1 MPNPAHAMNIAWGI
15 NGNGGR
21 DGIYIST
28 SSFLYFS
35 FWSPSWGQKISEIS
49 SSIPCL
55 VFLVSFLPLFQLLPH
70 TLSLSFLFCAGQIPD
85 MNAFSLFL
93 SSFSSIPMK
102 WVRLGS
108 QVGTTLHIF
117 LNFLLVYLYWV
128 RGWVERYGVLQ
139 RYISRWFYLTT
150 AQLIILRGQLDAK
163 ILNIILV

>member
-1 MPNPAHAMNIAWGI
+1 MVGEKAYI
-15 NGNGGR
+15 NVL
-21 DGIYIST
+21 ISL
-28 SSFLYFS
+28 FLILKPFLRTKDKWDII
-35 FWSPSWGQKISEIS
+35 FHPM
-49 SSIPCL
+49 L
-55 VFLVSFLPLFQLLPH
+55 VFLLSFLPLFQLLPLS
-70 TLSLSFLFCAGQIPD
+70 LSLSFHFCAGQIPD

-93 SSFSSIPMK
+93 SPFSSIPMK

-139 RYISRWFYLTT
+139 RHISRWFYLTT

-163 ILNIILV
+163 ILNIILM

>member
-1 MPNPAHAMNIAWGI
+1 MVGEKAYINVLISLFFILKPFLRKKDKWDIIFHPMPC
-15 NGNGGR
+15 
-21 DGIYIST
+21 
-28 SSFLYFS
+28 F
-35 FWSPSWGQKISEIS
+35 PSVF
-49 SSIPCL
+49 SSI
-55 VFLVSFLPLFQLLPH
+55 VSIAS
-70 TLSLSFLFCAGQIPD
+70 TLSLSHSLSFLFCAGQIPD

-93 SSFSSIPMK
+93 SPFSSIPMK

-139 RYISRWFYLTT
+139 RHINRWFYLTT

-163 ILNIILV
+163 ILNIILM